1 MLGLFQVDT
10 SNPALVQAQSR
21 AFSQQ
26 IPVLYGILLANTFF
40 VSVTHYR
47 IAPLFLTV
55 ILPACFS
62 MLAAAR
68 LLGWRRMSR
77 VIPTH
82 AEAARRLSSTVF
94 LSVALGLAFTAW
106 GISLFPYG
114 DAYARSHVVFYMA
127 LTMIACVFCLMH
139 LRAAATSRSGV
150 AWGCRATASWAA
162 SRTTPTVVATAR
174 RSRMNIASTGPPDR
188 VY

>member
-1 MLGLFQVDT
+1 MFKFKTMLGLFQVDT

-77 VIPTH
+77 ASVRS
-82 AEAARRLSSTVF
+82 AWACAR
-94 LSVALGLAFTAW
+94 
-106 GISLFPYG
+106 
-114 DAYARSHVVFYMA
+114 
-127 LTMIACVFCLMH
+127 
-139 LRAAATSRSGV
+139 TS
-150 AWGCRATASWAA
+150 
-162 SRTTPTVVATAR
+162 
-174 RSRMNIASTGPPDR
+174 
-188 VY
+188 